1 MARQPNRKTDP
12 TATADAAATTSGT
25 AGAPP
30 SGGSPR
36 DRIVDALMAL
46 AAERDWDEIEIRHIA
61 ERAGVSLSEFRD
73 AFPSK
78 GAVLGGLSR
87 RIDKIVLDGTS
98 EDLDGEGARE
108 RVFDVM
114 MRRLDAM
121 APYREALR
129 RISPAMRRDPL
140 SLAAMNQLASNS
152 MRFMLA
158 AAGVDT
164 SDQLGPVKVQ
174 GAVLVWARVLDTWLH
189 DDDPGL
195 ARTMA
200 TLDKELAR
208 GGRFLQGLGDLCRVT
223 APFRAFFDRA
233 ARSGRDF
240 RERRRAPRD
249 EEEYPG
255 DEAGAA
261 AI

>member
-1 MARQPNRKTDP
+1 MARQPSRKSA
-12 TATADAAATTSGT
+12 ATPETGAAAT
-25 AGAPP
+25 AGAGSPP
-30 SGGSPR
+30 SGSPR
-36 DRIVDALMAL
+36 DRIIDALMDL
-46 AAERDWDEIEIRHIA
+46 AADRDWDEIEIRHIA

-78 GAVLGGLSR
+78 GAILAGFSR
-87 RIDKIVLDGTS
+87 RLDKIVLDGTTD
-98 EDLDGEGARE
+98 DLEGESVRE
-108 RVFDVM
+108 RLFDVM

-129 RISPAMRRDPL
+129 RITPAIRRDPL
-140 SLAAMNQLASNS
+140 SLAAMNQLLSNS

-158 AAGVDT
+158 AAGIDT
-164 SDQLGPVKVQ
+164 SDALGPVKVQ
-174 GAVLVWARVLDTWLH
+174 GAVLVWARVLDTWLD

-200 TLDKELAR
+200 TLDRELAR
-208 GGRFLQGLGDLCRVT
+208 GGRFMRALDDVCRLT

-233 ARSGRDF
+233 ARRRRDY

-249 EEEYPG
+249 EEDYDG